1 MNLAKPI
8 AVPPEASRA
17 PAADLKSLTLPA
29 VPQAVMT
36 LMDMLRSGRTAVD
49 QIAREIERD
58 PSLASRV
65 VGMANSPMFARRRK
79 VASIQDA
86 IRFLGTATLRTLVV
100 GAGMQAAFVK
110 VPGVDLSTFWSDATT
125 AAQAAR
131 GLARLVG
138 ADGEAAYLAGLLH
151 SAGHLILCNGL
162 PARAAGLKPSRP
174 PLRGAAL
181 ANLERTRFGLTHAA
195 VGGLWLRQMGMAVEV
210 VEAVGHYLDGDARTM
225 PQLARIVCAASSI
238 AEALDLGEDDAS
250 ALARL
255 CSLPW
260 WPAGIGLVDT
270 GPVVELLAEL
280 REPPADD

>member
-1 MNLAKPI
+1 MTLDKP
-8 AVPPEASRA
+8 ATAPAEAQRA

-29 VPQAVMT
+29 LPQAVTT
-36 LMDMLRSGRTAVD
+36 LMDLLRSGRTAVD
-49 QIAREIERD
+49 VIAREIERD
-58 PSLASRV
+58 PALATRV

-110 VPGVDLSTFWSDATT
+110 VPGVDLQNFWSDATT

-138 ADGEAAYLAGLLH
+138 ADSEAAYLAGLLH
-151 SAGHLILCNGL
+151 AAGHLILCNGL

-181 ANLERTRFGLTHAA
+181 ATLERTRFGLTHAM
-195 VGGLWLRQMGMAVEV
+195 VGALWLRQMGMASEV
-210 VEAVGHYLDGDARTM
+210 VDAVGHYLDQDASTM
-225 PQLARIVCAASSI
+225 PQLARIVCAASHL
-238 AEALDLGEDDAS
+238 AESLDLEEDDAQTLS
-250 ALARL
+250 RLRALA
-255 CSLPW
+255 W
-260 WPAGIGLVDT
+260 WPLGIGLDDDD
-270 GPVVELLAEL
+270 GVVELLAQL